1 MATGEAS
8 EQQDVRPYT
17 SPIRTASPDAPC
29 CCGLAQVEALDRIL
43 TRLAMTEE
51 SALEGVLGKL
61 LPRIIDQLKTQHARV
76 RQARWEALG
85 AV

>member
-1 MATGEAS
+1 
-8 EQQDVRPYT
+8 
-17 SPIRTASPDAPC
+17 
-29 CCGLAQVEALDRIL
+29 
-43 TRLAMTEE
+43 MTEE

-85 AV
+85 AM